1 MGRLLRRMLGSLGT
15 SGKELAKIAK
25 TDPTVPL
32 AKYFLPESVSNE
44 LQM

>member
-1 MGRLLRRMLGSLGT
+1 MGRLLRHMLGSLGT

-25 TDPTVPL
+25 TDLAVPL
-32 AKYFLPESVSNE
+32 AKYVLPESVSNE